1 VRVGVLVAGA
11 AVLVGVSDGVA
22 VGVFVGVGDG
32 VAVFVGVAVRVLVA
46 VGVELGTCVLVG
58 TAVLVLV
65 GTGVG
70 VYGMQIP
77 FWQVPFRHSA
87 LVQHAPKGRHIG
99 APGPNEQQCSES
111 AQQAFPH
118 TWAAG
123 QQYCPLSIQ
132 TPEQQPSTV
141 QTGSP
146 GSQHSPS
153 WVQMPKQ
160 HQPSQQTDCPETQH
174 SAPHMSLPSGQQQSW
189 PQGIWLPGQVGGR
202 GVGVG
207 RRCASMGAG
216 SRITAPIAAAPPTPK
231 SPLIARRRLT
241 PLASRFASASNCR
254 SSMNRPLERKRIRGS
269 DPFVVGRHHTGSRVD
284 PGVSPWPLHALEGRR
299 TRTHS

>member
-1 VRVGVLVAGA
+1 MQLPSLGARSTKTLGGPGVRVGVLVAGT

-22 VGVFVGVGDG
+22 VGVFVGVSDG
-32 VAVFVGVAVRVLVA
+32 VAVFVGVA

-87 LVQHAPKGRHIG
+87 SVQHAPKGRHIG

-146 GSQHSPS
+146 GSQQDSSGVH
-153 WVQMPKQ
+153 VPKQ
-160 HQPSQQTDCPETQH
+160 HAPSQQTDCPETQH
-174 SAPHMSLPSGQQQSW
+174 AAPHMSLPSGQQQSV
-189 PQGIWLPGQVGGR
+189 PHGIWLPGQVGGR

-207 RRCASMGAG
+207 RRRAPNTQKPLDCPAPADTAG
-216 SRITAPIAAAPPTPK
+216 QP
-231 SPLIARRRLT
+231 
-241 PLASRFASASNCR
+241 F
-254 SSMNRPLERKRIRGS
+254 RKRIELSAVHEPSLGTKANS
-269 DPFVVGRHHTGSRVD
+269 KF
-284 PGVSPWPLHALEGRR
+284 
-299 TRTHS
+299 